1 MIPFIGAMVRLK
13 GVYEWFNFANDTVSV
28 LGVVKRA
35 AAATT
40 AVAVLA
46 GAGVGVVKTVEAV
59 SQSPQERAV
68 KQAIATHTPDITP
81 DIRELVMKVNGENT
95 YSKGFLYKKE
105 NHTLLNAI
113 VAICN
118 DGNALPALQC
128 DDAGM
133 VASRLEMEVRE
144 RAARERMRERD
155 RKFRESFSTDGIIPR

>member
-1 MIPFIGAMVRLK
+1 MAFWAMPRVFL
-13 GVYEWFNFANDTVSV
+13 
-28 LGVVKRA
+28 
-35 AAATT
+35 
-40 AVAVLA
+40 
-46 GAGVGVVKTVEAV
+46 
-59 SQSPQERAV
+59 
-68 KQAIATHTPDITP
+68 
-81 DIRELVMKVNGENT
+81 T
-95 YSKGFLYKKE
+95 YSKGFPYKKE

-155 RKFRESFSTDGIIPR
+155 RKFRESFRTDGIIPR